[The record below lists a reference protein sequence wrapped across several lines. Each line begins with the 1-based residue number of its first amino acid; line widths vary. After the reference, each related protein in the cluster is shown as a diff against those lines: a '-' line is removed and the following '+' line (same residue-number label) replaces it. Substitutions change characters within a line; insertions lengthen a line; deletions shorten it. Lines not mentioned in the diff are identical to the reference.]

1 MDKSINYSKLD
12 EVVKKALEN
21 YKTPYNSVDWAQM
34 ETMLDV
40 TPKQISLPKSNS
52 PILLLV
58 LVTIG
63 AAFIL
68 YMLLKP
74 TTTIDTATQLYKPVV
89 IKKPF
94 KTLKPT
100 PVKVQ
105 PIAVKKDT
113 GIATKEIT
121 PSTETITVTS
131 KVVTAVTEPVKK
143 APPATVSNSKKNL
156 KTEVKTEPNKIEKTD
171 EEIKKEKAAKREEQL
186 KREKRLKKEAQ
197 LKKEKAAKKE
207 IKIEPK
213 PEIKPETE
221 NEETPL
227 EEENDLNRKNQGL
240 KPLVDSSSSV
250 KKVNDSKNPKI
261 EKKSRRESKKLKKE
275 KDSTTNIPTNDNN
288 APSEIK
294 SPNGTE

>member
-40 TPKQISLPKSNS
+40 APKQISLPKSNS

-74 TTTIDTATQLYKPVV
+74 IETIDTATQLYKPVV

-94 KTLKPT
+94 KPLKPT
-100 PVKVQ
+100 PAKTQQITVN
-105 PIAVKKDT
+105 KDT
-113 GIATKEIT
+113 VKAIKEIKT
-121 PSTETITVTS
+121 TTETITATS
-131 KVVTAVTEPVKK
+131 KIGTV
-143 APPATVSNSKKNL
+143 VSNSKTEA
-156 KTEVKTEPNKIEKTD
+156 KTEVKTELKKTEKTE

-207 IKIEPK
+207 IKPEPK
-213 PEIKPETE
+213 TEIKPETE
-221 NEETPL
+221 IEETPL
-227 EEENDLNRKNQGL
+227 EEENDLNRKNQEP
-240 KPLVDSSSSV
+240 KPVVDTSSSV
-250 KKVNDSKNPKI
+250 KKVKDSKDTKGG
-261 EKKSRRESKKLKKE
+261 KKSRKDSKKLKKE
-275 KDSTTNIPTNDNN
+275 KDSTTSPADENK
-288 APSEIK
+288 APSEIVN
-294 SPNGTE
+294 PVGE